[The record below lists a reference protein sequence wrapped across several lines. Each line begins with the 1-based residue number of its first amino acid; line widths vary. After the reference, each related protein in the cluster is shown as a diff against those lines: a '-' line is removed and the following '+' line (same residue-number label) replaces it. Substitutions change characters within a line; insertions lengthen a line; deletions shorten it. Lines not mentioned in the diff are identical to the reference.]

1 MEEEAE
7 VIYLLL
13 SFFYKDIYDS
23 TFYVSVGNGCMFV
36 VRSLSVGNSFVQSV
50 NACHLFSYTP
60 INFNIRLK
68 VTFSI
73 HVVCLFC

>member
-13 SFFYKDIYDS
+13 SFYKDIYDS

-36 VRSLSVGNSFVQSV
+36 ARSLSVGNSFVQSV
-50 NACHLFSYTP
+50 NACHLFSYTT
-60 INFNIRLK
+60 INFIIRL
-68 VTFSI
+68 
-73 HVVCLFC
+73 